1 MEYSILAGRDRISL
15 NNGMDLRLLSA
26 LEVLQAR
33 REAAE
38 LAGEERERALCSN
51 ACLLARALEH
61 SEDHSPVFSGGRE
74 VLSGLTVE
82 EIAALAGQWDAF
94 RRESDPGLDLN
105 REELENV
112 KKKLRDDKRD
122 RLRWRVL
129 KQFRALPTEGRARA
143 MKDRDYL
150 WCLANALLDGEE
162 ELERL
167 CPRCRSRAEEA
178 RCPACGRPTG
188 EWGEGGGNAS
198 FDPERYERMKR
209 GEPG

>member
-82 EIAALAGQWDAF
+82 EIAALAGRWDAF
-94 RRESDPGLDLN
+94 RRESGPGLDLS

-112 KKKLRDDKRD
+112 KKNSVTAKGNGC
-122 RLRWRVL
+122 
-129 KQFRALPTEGRARA
+129 A
-143 MKDRDYL
+143 
-150 WCLANALLDGEE
+150 
-162 ELERL
+162 
-167 CPRCRSRAEEA
+167 
-178 RCPACGRPTG
+178 
-188 EWGEGGGNAS
+188 GGC
-198 FDPERYERMKR
+198 
-209 GEPG
+209 